1 MKFMNTLLTL
11 CVCAVFSSGTAAFA
25 QQENDGHLLQITR
38 VEVKI
43 GHTSKFREGMQA
55 WMSCYIDNDGTNTWS
70 VWNNV
75 DGRAGVFH
83 LVSVMENWA
92 ALDSPDPAGREC
104 WSVIEEEVAPHVS
117 SVTTT
122 HARHMPDWSGDADG
136 YEVVRL
142 HQFRAAGNG
151 RKFRETVGEITTIL
165 KDAEY
170 DHLGSWY
177 GVVGGDSRRPN
188 YFVVEH
194 FDNFAAMDED
204 RTGAYRALLDAAG
217 EERGEALWEQFGD
230 SLRDDWE
237 YSSELLRRVDELSRE
252 ESD

>member
-1 MKFMNTLLTL
+1 MKFTHTLLTL
-11 CVCAVFSSGTAAFA
+11 GVCAVILFGPLAFA
-25 QQENDGHLLQITR
+25 QQENDSHLLQITR
-38 VEVKI
+38 VEVKF
-43 GHTSKFREGMQA
+43 GHTSKFHEGMQA
-55 WMSCYIDNDGTNTWS
+55 WKSCYVDNDGTNTWS

-75 DGRAGVFH
+75 DGRAGVYH
-83 LVSVMENWA
+83 LVSPMDNWA
-92 ALDSPDPAGREC
+92 ALDSPEPAGHEC
-104 WSVIEEEVAPHVS
+104 RSVIEQEIAPHVT

-122 HARHMPDWSGDADG
+122 HARHMPNWSGEADD

-151 RKFRETVGEITTIL
+151 RKFREAVGEITTIL

-177 GVVGGDSRRPN
+177 RVVGGDSRRPN

-204 RTGAYRALLDAAG
+204 RTDAYRALLDAAG
-217 EERGEALWEQFGD
+217 EERGEALWEQFGN

-237 YSSELLRRVDELSRE
+237 YSSELLRRVDELSRAE
-252 ESD
+252 GE